1 MNTTKPNDITKVRE
15 VSDAELAGI
24 AGGFYSMQFWRQV
37 GYMTAAAEE
46 KPKAYADY
54 AGATP
59 SQKES
64 APRT

>member
-1 MNTTKPNDITKVRE
+1 MNTTKPNVITNVRE
-15 VSDAELAGI
+15 LSDAELAGV

-37 GYMTAAAEE
+37 GFMTAAPEE
-46 KPKAYADY
+46 KPKAHADY